1 MVLERNVCFNCTRD
15 GYHQHYGRENIVRYN
30 IFAFNANSALAIT
43 SGNDRRELYE
53 LPGTNYRNNLNLL
66 GNVFLQAP
74 GHPFFRA
81 AAPLAVDPEQ
91 FSSDCNFFH
100 GGSRRKFAQV
110 GEAFLTCAEWR
121 ARGFDRHSKFLDPG
135 FVSPEKRDFHL
146 KPDSALRREFFPD
159 PAETIDRA
167 GIRSGKTV

>member
-1 MVLERNVCFNCTRD
+1 MYKR
-15 GYHQHYGRENIVRYN
+15 Q
-30 IFAFNANSALAIT
+30 
-43 SGNDRRELYE
+43 
-53 LPGTNYRNNLNLL
+53 
-66 GNVFLQAP
+66 
-74 GHPFFRA
+74 
-81 AAPLAVDPEQ
+81 PEQ

-110 GEAFLTCAEWR
+110 GEAFLTCSEWR

-159 PAETIDRA
+159 PAETIDQA